1 MKVKAAKAKRISSVP
16 CTQTWRVFFSKPLC
30 SSYHFVF
37 QVFLSLSPS
46 LSFSLCFSQL
56 RCCCVVVVS
65 PACLPSCLGFRTLCR
80 KAFLVIHPS
89 LLGFPYSLT
98 GSSLLSSS
106 LSLSLSL
113 SSSVTHAKERQP
125 ATRNRRPPG
134 GSAVGWYCLLCF
146 DARSLLSKGLLPSPL
161 TQSLLAHCS
170 PAALPLL
177 LSSSLF
183 SSLLSSF
190 FFLGIPFS
198 FISPSKPSDFVG
210 FCSNVWFSTQ
220 RKIRVLDACAPSPSS
235 DEKGNKY
242 NAISAQ
248 KEEKR
253 DGQNPETL
261 SLQFFIFSFQVL
273 GKR

>member
-1 MKVKAAKAKRISSVP
+1 MSWFP
-16 CTQTWRVFFSKPLC
+16 NTLSK
-30 SSYHFVF
+30 S
-37 QVFLSLSPS
+37 FLSDPPIFAWLS
-46 LSFSLCFSQL
+46 LFSYRVL
-56 RCCCVVVVS
+56 
-65 PACLPSCLGFRTLCR
+65 
-80 KAFLVIHPS
+80 
-89 LLGFPYSLT
+89 
-98 GSSLLSSS
+98 SSLFFS

-113 SSSVTHAKERQP
+113 SLSPPPSHTQKSASQPP
-125 ATRNRRPPG
+125 ATG
-134 GSAVGWYCLLCF
+134 GLQVAVQSGGIACSASTLALFYQRACSLH
-146 DARSLLSKGLLPSPL
+146 RSLNLYSL
-161 TQSLLAHCS
+161 TARPRRCLFFS
-170 PAALPLL
+170 LL
-177 LSSSLF
+177 LS
-183 SSLLSSF
+183 
-190 FFLGIPFS
+190 
-198 FISPSKPSDFVG
+198 SPSKPSDFVG

>member
-1 MKVKAAKAKRISSVP
+1 MSWFPNTLSKSFLSDPPIFAWLSLFSYRVLSSL
-16 CTQTWRVFFSKPLC
+16 FFSL
-30 SSYHFVF
+30 
-37 QVFLSLSPS
+37 
-46 LSFSLCFSQL
+46 
-56 RCCCVVVVS
+56 
-65 PACLPSCLGFRTLCR
+65 
-80 KAFLVIHPS
+80 
-89 LLGFPYSLT
+89 
-98 GSSLLSSS
+98 S

-177 LSSSLF
+177 LSLLSS
-183 SSLLSSF
+183 LSSF

-198 FISPSKPSDFVG
+198 LISPSKPSDFVG

-220 RKIRVLDACAPSPSS
+220 RKIRVLDTCAPSPSS

-273 GKR
+273 GKRQI

>member
-1 MKVKAAKAKRISSVP
+1 MYSNVACFFFQTTLFFVSLCLSSIS
-16 CTQTWRVFFSKPLC
+16 
-30 SSYHFVF
+30 
-37 QVFLSLSPS
+37 LSLSPS

-89 LLGFPYSLT
+89 LLGFPYSVT

-106 LSLSLSL
+106 LFSLLSSLSLSL

-177 LSSSLF
+177 LS
-183 SSLLSSF
+183 LLSSF

-198 FISPSKPSDFVG
+198 FI
-210 FCSNVWFSTQ
+210 
-220 RKIRVLDACAPSPSS
+220 
-235 DEKGNKY
+235 
-242 NAISAQ
+242 
-248 KEEKR
+248 
-253 DGQNPETL
+253 
-261 SLQFFIFSFQVL
+261 
-273 GKR
+273 